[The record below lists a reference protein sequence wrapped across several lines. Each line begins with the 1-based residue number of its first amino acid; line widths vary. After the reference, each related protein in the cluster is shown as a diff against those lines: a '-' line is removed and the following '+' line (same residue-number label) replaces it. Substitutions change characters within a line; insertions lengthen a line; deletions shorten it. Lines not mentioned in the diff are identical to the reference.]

1 MAFIRKRG
9 QSYYLVHNVRKKG
22 RVHQLQLARLGR
34 RPRISDGVIQGVTC
48 QHPFVQ
54 VDWHGLK
61 QRTAEQWLRPVEID
75 QEYLWELLSTAQ
87 NLNLD
92 IAGLHFPTMEMTMDP
107 ALLGSL
113 ISELKLL
120 RTTLDVKLRGPK
132 LGASGLQRKERGL
145 AGR

>member
-34 RPRISDGVIQGVTC
+34 RPRISDGVIQGVTS

-87 NLNLD
+87 NLNL
-92 IAGLHFPTMEMTMDP
+92 EMTMDP